1 MRKATLLSIALW
13 ISSTLTA
20 GPIVSPVSAV
30 VNSGGTDPSTSIVNT
45 LNRNGL
51 SVGFTS
57 GVTDFDTY
65 LAGNPTHT
73 LGFTNAEW
81 FSASGT
87 TTASVTY
94 DLGSILLIDR
104 LALWNEES
112 AGIGSLNLLS
122 STDNVV
128 FTPRVAGFAPPD
140 NPLADYPATVVNL
153 GGAVSARYVRFDMS
167 GCPQANPGTFAG
179 CAIGEV
185 AFSTGAAVPEPSSIF
200 LLGLGLSGL
209 IAARFRRS

>member
-1 MRKATLLSIALW
+1 MLKASLLSMALLL
-13 ISSTLTA
+13 SSTLMA
-20 GPIVSPVSAV
+20 GPIISPVSAV

-73 LGFTNAEW
+73 FGFTNAEW
-81 FSASGT
+81 FSSSGT

-104 LALWNEES
+104 LALW
-112 AGIGSLNLLS
+112 
-122 STDNVV
+122 
-128 FTPRVAGFAPPD
+128 
-140 NPLADYPATVVNL
+140 
-153 GGAVSARYVRFDMS
+153 
-167 GCPQANPGTFAG
+167 
-179 CAIGEV
+179 
-185 AFSTGAAVPEPSSIF
+185 
-200 LLGLGLSGL
+200 
-209 IAARFRRS
+209 